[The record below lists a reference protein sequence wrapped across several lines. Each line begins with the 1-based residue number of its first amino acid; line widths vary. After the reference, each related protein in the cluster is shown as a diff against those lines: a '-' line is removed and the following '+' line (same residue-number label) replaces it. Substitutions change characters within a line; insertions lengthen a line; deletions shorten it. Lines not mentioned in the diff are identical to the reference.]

1 MAVVQRIL
9 QHLQASGVETVMYQ
23 SQGAANVDFDRRRPP
38 FGYMVTVSR
47 RKCDITRLM
56 WRETC
61 AVVVFFLD
69 LAPLDYD
76 GLANEATVERMAGH
90 ARKFLAAVLG
100 DDALKVTADTVEM
113 RTAFDR
119 YDGNLTGVSL
129 EMEVAASQG
138 ECLVPTTDNSQQ

>member
-76 GLANEATVERMAGH
+76 GLAINRLQAELEKER
-90 ARKFLAAVLG
+90 K
-100 DDALKVTADTVEM
+100 KKEPKTK
-113 RTAFDR
+113 
-119 YDGNLTGVSL
+119 
-129 EMEVAASQG
+129 
-138 ECLVPTTDNSQQ
+138 